1 MECLVTR
8 FMVMILREFGVNP
21 LRIKIM
27 AASAIA
33 ISFHSSDES
42 TSTIALVISFA
53 APMVETTLV
62 ASPTRLCGLGPYSS
76 SDSDSPDKMSSPE
89 HISSLPSI
97 SPFLCTNSSEAPEPS
112 DGPPSQDPYVATVA
126 RGAGLALRHASPH
139 SSDCHLSSSSSSSD
153 SSPVHSS
160 GLDASDHAHSGSST
174 RDVSPRL
181 CYPSRRA
188 PRRSEAFCRWY
199 AAPLSTLYPL
209 TTSESSSGDSYGILA
224 LTRAGL
230 LPPRKRFRDSYS
242 SEASIEE
249 DTEIDL
255 IDTEVDMELGIG
267 DGDDVRDHVEIDPRD
282 VRDDTEEYEADTSAG
297 DTVEVGIDPVS
308 ASIVEEDIVEPAGE
322 DPSDLSGTRDG
333 IVRSFEDMPI
343 DLDDVVRDFYHH
355 MSEVRIDRIVGIKT
369 VQRRLEADQYL
380 GGQRVSMI
388 ERIDS
393 LRLENLKVRAML
405 DIERDRV
412 NSLRLHM
419 SLSQEEKNGYEG
431 TLPFCNKSQG
441 HYRKDYPK
449 VKNYNR
455 GNKARVPDARGKAYV
470 LGGGDANPS
479 SNTVTGTFL
488 LNDHHAY
495 MLFDSGADRS
505 FVSNTFSALLDIIPS
520 ALDVSYAIE
529 LADER
534 TSETNTVLRDCT
546 LGLLG
551 HPFNIDL
558 MPIDLGSFDVII
570 GIDWLAKNHAV
581 IVCDEK
587 IVRIPYG
594 NEILIVHEDKSD
606 KENKSTLSII
616 SCNKAQK
623 YMEKGCQMFLAQITV
638 KGNKDESKEKQLED
652 VPTVQDFPEVFPED
666 LPRLPPIRQ
675 VEFQIDLVPGVAPVA
690 RAPYRLAPSEMEELS
705 TQLQELSDKGFIRPS
720 SAPWGAPVL
729 PYLDKFVI
737 VFIDDILTYS
747 KTKEEHDAH
756 LRLILELLKKEELYA
771 KFSKCDFWLSNVQFL
786 EHMIDSEGIHVLLG
800 EKEETAY
807 QTLKQKLCSASI
819 LALPE
824 GSENFII
831 EARKEEN
838 YETEDLCGMIKT
850 LEPRAD
856 ETLCLKNRSWIPCF
870 DLKKL
875 YWWPNIK
882 AEIAMYVSKYMTC
895 AKVKAEY
902 QKPSSLLVQPIILVW
917 KWENITMDFVT
928 KLPKTKSGQDTI
940 WVIVDRLTKTAY
952 FLPMKE
958 TDSMEKLTRQYLK
971 VVVSRHGVPVLIIS
985 DRDISVTYHWA
996 EVGDAQLTGPEII
1009 RETTEKIIQIKHRL
1023 QASRDQQRSYANKRR
1038 KPLEFQVVDK
1048 VMLKVSP
1055 WKGVIHFGKRGKLN
1069 PRYIGPF

>member
-1 MECLVTR
+1 YLKDGDGDGNSQPHKGVKASANSD
-8 FMVMILREFGVNP
+8 VMYSFTSAQDGNP
-21 LRIKIM
+21 LQDDVRLCLGDDLKKAQDHSQRQALVIRAKVIENQIM

-42 TSTIALVISFA
+42 VGSQPSRVILFGDISTVVPSTSV
-53 APMVETTLV
+53 VTTH
-62 ASPTRLCGLGPYSS
+62 P
-76 SDSDSPDKMSSPE
+76 
-89 HISSLPSI
+89 SL
-97 SPFLCTNSSEAPEPS
+97 SSEFPIAPVTA
-112 DGPPSQDPYVATVA
+112 PPGIH
-126 RGAGLALRHASPH
+126 RR
-139 SSDCHLSSSSSSSD
+139 SSSD

-255 IDTEVDMELGIG
+255 IETEVDMELGIG

-308 ASIVEEDIVEPAGE
+308 ASIVEVEIVEPARE
-322 DPSDLSGTRDG
+322 DSSDSSGTRDG

-431 TLPFCNKSQG
+431 TLPFCSKCKLHHEGQCTIKCNNYKKVGHMTRDCRAVIATTTQGTPGPNQRVITCFECGAQG

-449 VKNYNR
+449 VKNQNR

-470 LGGGDANPS
+470 LGGGDANPG

-505 FVSNTFSALLDIIPS
+505 FVSNTFSALLDIIPY
-520 ALDVSYAIE
+520 ALDVSYAVE

-534 TSETNTVLRDCT
+534 TSETNTVLRGCT

-581 IVCDEK
+581 IICDEK

-594 NEILIVHEDKSD
+594 NEIPIVQGDKSD
-606 KENKSTLSII
+606 KEKKSTLSII
-616 SCNKAQK
+616 SCVKAQK
-623 YMEKGCQMFLAQITV
+623 YMEKGCQLFLAQVTM
-638 KGNKDESKEKQLED
+638 KENKDKSKEKRLKN
-652 VPTVQDFPEVFPED
+652 VPT
-666 LPRLPPIRQ
+666 
-675 VEFQIDLVPGVAPVA
+675 
-690 RAPYRLAPSEMEELS
+690 
-705 TQLQELSDKGFIRPS
+705 
-720 SAPWGAPVL
+720 
-729 PYLDKFVI
+729 
-737 VFIDDILTYS
+737 
-747 KTKEEHDAH
+747 
-756 LRLILELLKKEELYA
+756 
-771 KFSKCDFWLSNVQFL
+771 
-786 EHMIDSEGIHVLLG
+786 G
-800 EKEETAY
+800 EKEETAF
-807 QTLKQKLCSASI
+807 QTLKQKLCSAPI

-824 GSENFII
+824 GSENFVVYCD
-831 EARKEEN
+831 ASHKGLGAMLMQKE
-838 YETEDLCGMIKT
+838 
-850 LEPRAD
+850 
-856 ETLCLKNRSWIPCF
+856 
-870 DLKKL
+870 
-875 YWWPNIK
+875 
-882 AEIAMYVSKYMTC
+882 
-895 AKVKAEY
+895 
-902 QKPSSLLVQPIILVW
+902 
-917 KWENITMDFVT
+917 
-928 KLPKTKSGQDTI
+928 KS
-940 WVIVDRLTKTAY
+940 
-952 FLPMKE
+952 
-958 TDSMEKLTRQYLK
+958 
-971 VVVSRHGVPVLIIS
+971 
-985 DRDISVTYHWA
+985 
-996 EVGDAQLTGPEII
+996 
-1009 RETTEKIIQIKHRL
+1009 
-1023 QASRDQQRSYANKRR
+1023 
-1038 KPLEFQVVDK
+1038 
-1048 VMLKVSP
+1048 
-1055 WKGVIHFGKRGKLN
+1055 
-1069 PRYIGPF
+1069 